1 MRTFTEAELDVIQK
15 FHDVEVLKGF
25 IGSEANGLAL
35 LGALGAGPV
44 TIQSVQAAAQA
55 CIAAGY
61 KFYQSEAEM
70 HYNAEYG
77 RLGPDGKDSFGVFWY
92 RPSTKRTLIVEGEL
106 GYKNAVALLK
116 ACKGKQV
123 TTAQLD
129 FELQHLANKGAL
141 HFQPVQPQADPRSL
155 SGKVKG
161 GFLSEE
167 KNGDLYKGG
176 RLNHAR
182 KPGAEQQLPKP
193 TADAVL
199 EQKANEVVGKT
210 HSQTAAIRRM
220 FKTDSNGNIDWQQT
234 LALRLRAAGIQ
245 SIR

>member
-1 MRTFTEAELDVIQK
+1 MRTFTETELNVIQQ
-15 FHDVEVLKGF
+15 FHDTELPKGF
-25 IGSEANGLAL
+25 IDTTENGLAL
-35 LGALGAGPV
+35 LHTLGAGPV
-44 TIQSVQAAAQA
+44 TAQSIQAAATALINVGQHLYKS
-55 CIAAGY
+55 AAEQNY
-61 KFYQSEAEM
+61 D
-70 HYNAEYG
+70 AEYG
-77 RLGPDGKDSFGVFWY
+77 RLKQDAKDAFGAFWY
-92 RPSTKRTLIVEGEL
+92 RPSTKRTLIVDGEL
-106 GYKNAVALLK
+106 GYQNAAALLK
-116 ACKGKQV
+116 ACKGKQI

-129 FELQHLANKGAL
+129 FELQHLANNGEL

-167 KNGDLYKGG
+167 KNDLYKGG

-182 KPGAEQQLPKP
+182 KPGAEQVLPKA

-210 HSQTAAIRRM
+210 HSQTAAVRRM

-234 LALRLRAAGIQ
+234 LSLRLRAAGIQ